1 MRKKGILIMF
11 RKSYLSVLHTKSAQW
26 ISILLFPLTLQ
37 ACGDVV
43 ADETQPVSPYLQ
55 ASSEH
60 LTLQDSYQVE
70 NKFVGK
76 VIAQQDANLGF
87 EFAGIIKTLH
97 VIEGQQVKKGQLLA
111 ELNTELLLIERNQLE
126 AQLQQAEAE
135 FDLIQANLSR
145 LNSLSKRGFTS
156 EQNIDELSSQKRVI
170 AANIRSTSSGLDA
183 SQYRI
188 DKSKL
193 LAPFDG
199 IISSRQIAQG
209 EVVSAGST
217 AFRLLQTGASEVTVG
232 VPASFIKQIK
242 GKEHQLEIAGAN
254 YPATLLSMGNEV
266 DTVTRTISLRFAL
279 ADNSPVYNGQLAYL
293 ALSQAY
299 QQPGYWI
306 PLSAITDGV
315 RGMWNIYTLDQDVAQ
330 RDLDDPTALA
340 PALFQLKSTTVTV
353 LHATATAAYVQG
365 DLKSNQAYVNAGIHR
380 FVPGQRVTL
389 SHQQAFANKAAG
401 DSVSEN
407 KI

>member
-1 MRKKGILIMF
+1 MF
-11 RKSYLSVLHTKSAQW
+11 RKSSLSLLNTKTAQW
-26 ISILLFPLTLQ
+26 MSILLIPLTLQ
-37 ACGDVV
+37 ACSEVV
-43 ADETQPVSPYLQ
+43 ADETQAVSQYLQ
-55 ASSEH
+55 ASSEY
-60 LTLQDSYQVE
+60 LTQQDSYQVE

-76 VIAQQDANLGF
+76 VIAKQDANLGF

-97 VIEGQQVKKGQLLA
+97 VIEGQQVAKGQLLA
-111 ELNTELLLIERNQLE
+111 ELNTQLLLIERNQLE

-135 FDLIQANLSR
+135 FDLIEANLSR

-170 AANIRSTSSGLDA
+170 AANIRSTLSGLEA

-199 IISSRQIAQG
+199 IVSSRQIAQG
-209 EVVSAGST
+209 EVIAAGNT
-217 AFRLLQTGASEVTVG
+217 AFRLLQTGASEVTIG
-232 VPASFIKQIK
+232 VPASFITQLQ
-242 GKEHQLEIAGAN
+242 GKEHQLEIAGVNYAAN
-254 YPATLLSMGNEV
+254 LLSVGNEV

-299 QQPGYWI
+299 QQPGYWV

-315 RGMWNIYTLDQDVAQ
+315 RGMWNIYTLEQDVMQ
-330 RDLDDPTALA
+330 QDRDDHAAAT

-353 LHATATAAYVQG
+353 LHATETAAYVQG
-365 DLKSNQAYVNAGIHR
+365 DLKDNQAYVNVGIHR
-380 FVPGQRVTL
+380 FVPGQRVTVR
-389 SHQQAFANKAAG
+389 HQQAFAQQPSA
-401 DSVSEN
+401 EN
-407 KI
+407 TAEHKI

>member
-1 MRKKGILIMF
+1 MF
-11 RKSYLSVLHTKSAQW
+11 RKSYLSLLNTKTAPW
-26 ISILLFPLTLQ
+26 ISILLIPFTLQ
-37 ACGDVV
+37 ACSEFV
-43 ADETQPVSPYLQ
+43 ADETQVVSQYLQ
-55 ASSEH
+55 ASSEY
-60 LTLQDSYQVE
+60 LTQQDSYQVD

-76 VIAQQDANLGF
+76 VIAKQDANLGF

-97 VIEGQQVKKGQLLA
+97 AIEGQQVVKGQLLA
-111 ELNTELLLIERNQLE
+111 ELNTQLLLIERNQLE

-135 FDLIQANLSR
+135 FDLIEANLSR

-170 AANIRSTSSGLDA
+170 TANIRSILSALEA

-199 IISSRQIAQG
+199 IVSRRQIAQG
-209 EVVSAGST
+209 EVIAAGST
-217 AFRLLQTGASEVTVG
+217 AFRLLQTGASEVIIG
-232 VPASFIKQIK
+232 VPASFITQLQ
-242 GKEHQLEIAGAN
+242 GKDHQLEIAGIN
-254 YPATLLSMGNEV
+254 YAASLLSVGNEV

-293 ALSQAY
+293 ALSQVY
-299 QQPGYWI
+299 QQPGYWV

-315 RGMWNIYTLDQDVAQ
+315 RGMWNIYTLEQDVRLQ
-330 RDLDDPTALA
+330 DRDDHSAATPT
-340 PALFQLKSTTVTV
+340 LFQLKSTTVTV
-353 LHATATAAYVQG
+353 LHVTETAAYVQG
-365 DLKSNQAYVNAGIHR
+365 DLKDNQAYVNVGIHR
-380 FVPGQRVTL
+380 FVPGQRVTVR
-389 SHQQAFANKAAG
+389 HQQAFAQQTLAEKT
-401 DSVSEN
+401 SEH

>member
-1 MRKKGILIMF
+1 MF
-11 RKSYLSVLHTKSAQW
+11 RKSYLSLLNTKTAQW
-26 ISILLFPLTLQ
+26 ISILLIPLTLQ
-37 ACGDVV
+37 ACSEVV
-43 ADETQPVSPYLQ
+43 ADETQPVSQYLQ
-55 ASSEH
+55 ASSEY
-60 LTLQDSYQVE
+60 LTQQDSYQVE

-76 VIAQQDANLGF
+76 VIAKQDANLGF

-97 VIEGQQVKKGQLLA
+97 VIEGQQVVKGQLLA
-111 ELNTELLLIERNQLE
+111 ELNTQLLLIERNQLE

-135 FDLIQANLSR
+135 FDLIEANLSR

-170 AANIRSTSSGLDA
+170 AANIRSTLSGLEA

-193 LAPFDG
+193 LAPFNG
-199 IISSRQIAQG
+199 IVSSRQIAQG
-209 EVVSAGST
+209 EVIAAGTT
-217 AFRLLQTGASEVTVG
+217 AFRLLQTGASEVTIG
-232 VPASFIKQIK
+232 VPASFISQLQ
-242 GKEHQLEIAGAN
+242 GKEHKLEIAGMN
-254 YPATLLSMGNEV
+254 YAASLLSVGNEV

-279 ADNSPVYNGQLAYL
+279 ADNSAVYNGQLAYL

-299 QQPGYWI
+299 QQPGYWV

-315 RGMWNIYTLDQDVAQ
+315 RGMWNIYTLEQDVMQ
-330 RDLDDPTALA
+330 QDRDDHAAAT

-353 LHATATAAYVQG
+353 LHATETAAYVQG
-365 DLKSNQAYVNAGIHR
+365 DLKDNQAYVNVGIHR
-380 FVPGQRVTL
+380 FVPGQRVTVR
-389 SHQQAFANKAAG
+389 HQQAFAQQPSAENT
-401 DSVSEN
+401 SEH